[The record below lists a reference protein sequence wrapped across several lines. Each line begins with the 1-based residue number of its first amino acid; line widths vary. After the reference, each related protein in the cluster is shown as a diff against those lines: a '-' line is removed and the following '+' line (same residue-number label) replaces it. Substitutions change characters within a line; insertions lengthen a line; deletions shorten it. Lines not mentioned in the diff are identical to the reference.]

1 MVLQVSPGGIKEGEK
16 NGFCLGSCPCIHT
29 LNKGILR
36 TDTSKSQEK
45 SIKAKIKSSD
55 WIAMLPLPMPF
66 LEHFGMKM
74 FHSLV
79 LAFWWGFVFGLV
91 FFVVNTNDRNLEG
104 TFFPWWPQASGS
116 DGATTGREER
126 GSCVP
131 SLMGHHTLVASM
143 VIRGQHRL
151 DVQSGRR
158 EKREK
163 SMEAHL
169 TSIDWLIT
177 QQASIPMEQDLRRS
191 CVANA
196 FAVVLK
202 LGTLIW

>member
-1 MVLQVSPGGIKEGEK
+1 MVLQVSPGGIKEREK

-36 TDTSKSQEK
+36 TDSSKSQEK

-74 FHSLV
+74 IHSLV
-79 LAFWWGFVFGLV
+79 LGFWWGFVSGLV
-91 FFVVNTNDRNLEG
+91 FFCGEQKWQEYG
-104 TFFPWWPQASGS
+104 GIFFPWWPEASGS

-143 VIRGQHRL
+143 VIRGQHPL

-169 TSIDWLIT
+169 ISADWL
-177 QQASIPMEQDLRRS
+177 SPNRP
-191 CVANA
+191 A
-196 FAVVLK
+196 FRWNMTYEEAV
-202 LGTLIW
+202 